1 MGLDDSM
8 FEFALEYLSEEEN
21 IFIVNLSS
29 NTIIISNQLNNSK
42 KKEKPGKNKAD
53 IKKEL
58 L

>member
-29 NTIIISNQLNNSK
+29 NTIIISNQLNNLK

-53 IKKEL
+53 NKKEL